1 MHGAWIIIRY
11 APGMGSGIVF
21 SSRECPSNEN
31 ERAMSDRQSLDRSHD
46 ISQPLEKLSPDE
58 RLKADSEQL
67 RGHIAAGLHEQ
78 ITGAVP
84 GSDPKLMKFHG
95 IYQQDDRDVRAERAR
110 KKLEPAFSF
119 MVRIRLP
126 GGLCSPSQWL
136 KLDELAR
143 AYGGE
148 SLRLTTRQTFQLH
161 RVLKSNLQRT
171 ICGLRE
177 VLLDTRAAC
186 GDDAR
191 GVMCSV
197 APHFSK
203 LHAEIS
209 ALAKRASDHA
219 IPKTGAYREIWYQEE
234 REEAEGSEEPFY
246 GSTYMPRKFKIG
258 FAIPPVNDIDVYAQD
273 LGFIAITQ
281 RGRLTGF
288 NVAIGGGLGRTEKAP
303 HTYPRLADVIGF
315 VAPDEV
321 LATIDAVMT
330 VQRDYG
336 NRADRSRARF
346 KYTIDDKGL
355 DWIKAEIGTRLGRP
369 LQPSRP
375 YCFTS
380 NGDLL
385 GWSRGENGH
394 FHYALFVEN
403 GRISNAPGRSI
414 LNGLREIA
422 HVHQGMFRLTPNQNL
437 IISEIAPAARH
448 TIKKLIHRYG
458 LDTLNGG
465 SGLRLNSMA
474 CVALP
479 TCGLAMAESERYLP
493 HLITRMEQILEAHGL
508 AGDPITIRMTGCPN
522 GCARP
527 YIAEIGL
534 TGRAPGKYNLY
545 LGGGFHGQRLNK
557 LYLEN
562 GDEAA
567 ILSALDHVLGH
578 YARDRK
584 PDEHFGD
591 FAIREGYV
599 AEVKEGRHF
608 ND

>member
-1 MHGAWIIIRY
+1 
-11 APGMGSGIVF
+11 
-21 SSRECPSNEN
+21 
-31 ERAMSDRQSLDRSHD
+31 MSDHHAADRSHD
-46 ISQPLEKLSPDE
+46 ISQPLDKLSSDE
-58 RLKADSEQL
+58 RLKADSAQL
-67 RGHIAAGLHEQ
+67 RGHIAAGLRDQ

-84 GSDPKLMKFHG
+84 GTDPKLMKFHG
-95 IYQQDDRDVRAERAR
+95 IYQQDDRDLRGERAR
-110 KKLEPAFSF
+110 KRLEPAFTF

-136 KLDELAR
+136 KIDELAR
-143 AYGGE
+143 AYGGQT
-148 SLRLTTRQTFQLH
+148 LRLTTRQTFQLH

-171 ICGLRE
+171 ISGLRE

-197 APHFSK
+197 TPHFSK
-203 LHAEIS
+203 LHAEVS

-219 IPKTGAYREIWYQEE
+219 IPKTGAYREIWYEEEHEE
-234 REEAEGSEEPFY
+234 RQGPEEPFY

-315 VAPDEV
+315 VTPDQV
-321 LATIDAVMT
+321 LPTVDAVMT

-355 DWIKAEIGTRLGRP
+355 DWIKAEIEARLGFA

-375 YCFTS
+375 YWFTS

-394 FHYALFVEN
+394 SHYTLFIEN
-403 GRISNAPGRSI
+403 GRIWNEPGPAM
-414 LNGLREIA
+414 LDGLREIA
-422 HVHQGMFRLTPNQNL
+422 RVHQGLFRLTPNQNL
-437 IISEIAPAARH
+437 IISDIPPANRNA
-448 TIKKLIHRYG
+448 IKRLLRRYG
-458 LDTLNGG
+458 LDALNSG

-493 HLITRMEQILEAHGL
+493 HLITKIEQILAAHGL
-508 AGDPITIRMTGCPN
+508 AEDPITIRMTGCPN

-534 TGRAPGKYNLY
+534 SGRAPGKYNLY
-545 LGGGFHGQRLNK
+545 LGGGFHGERLNK
-557 LYLEN
+557 VYLESC
-562 GDEAA
+562 DEAA
-567 ILSALDHVLGH
+567 ILSALDTVLGH

-584 PDEHFGD
+584 PGEHFGD
-591 FAIREGYV
+591 FTIRAGYV
-599 AEVKEGRHF
+599 AEVKEGRYF